1 MVQAMASY
9 FAAVVGY
16 PAVAVEPVRFVIVRV
31 CWMGDWRED
40 CLEQV
45 AGHFE
50 GDLFEIGMESQ
61 QLSENE
67 EQPRETLVEA
77 VVRSGQ
83 AGRRNSVASAGFGVP
98 EQGAGPVPELAA
110 LLALLGVA

>member
-9 FAAVVGY
+9 SVAVVGC

-31 CWMGDWRED
+31 CWMADWQED

-45 AGHFE
+45 VGHFE
-50 GDLFEIGMESQ
+50 GDLFEIGVESQ
-61 QLSENE
+61 QWSEE
-67 EQPRETLVEA
+67 HRDTLVEA

-83 AGRRNSVASAGFGVP
+83 ADRRNSEASAGFGVP
-98 EQGAGPVPELAA
+98 GQGAGPALASAA